1 MRVFTGVILSLCSAC
16 VLAVDSPN
24 LNQLNVQSDAA
35 LQQRQEEQNKALQR
49 QQVADPNIRLEN
61 RLEPSEGFPEKENPC
76 YQISHIILTDFSPEI
91 SDFSVIPPSSIP
103 SSRFYWALNAIY
115 STRDFSL
122 PHCLGSEGI
131 NILLKRI
138 QNRLIEQG
146 YITTRVV
153 VQPQNLQ
160 NGILVI
166 TVIPGKIG
174 QIQLQDESSFPY
186 ATSATLWFAMPT
198 NNGEILNLRHLEQ
211 GLENLKRNT
220 SADANMQLS
229 AVEDEVGASDVII
242 RYKQGFPIHL
252 TLGLDDSGTKA
263 TGRLQGTATLSWD
276 NMFSLNDLFYASF
289 TKSIKRHSDNVDE
302 PHGSKNVS
310 LYYSVPWKNWLL
322 TLSGY
327 QYRYHQSIAGAFE
340 NYQYSGK
347 STQLRMNLSY
357 LLYRNSSRKSYISF
371 GGWARKSF
379 NYINDVEVEVQRR
392 RMAGWDI
399 GLKHIEYLGDAT
411 LQISA
416 NYKRG
421 TGAYKALPAPEE
433 YFDEG
438 TSRPQ
443 IITVGIDLNYPFNI
457 GEQPWKFNT
466 SWNAQ
471 WNQTPL
477 IQQDKFSIGGRYTV
491 RGFDGELYLS
501 GERGWLWRNELAWNV
516 FNKGQELYLGIDKGN
531 VYSRFDDLP
540 GNSLV
545 GGAIGLRGKIW
556 GLDYDYFVG
565 VPIDKPAGFKTS
577 HVTTGFNL
585 NYRF

>member
-1 MRVFTGVILSLCSAC
+1 M
-16 VLAVDSPN
+16 
-24 LNQLNVQSDAA
+24 
-35 LQQRQEEQNKALQR
+35 QR
-49 QQVADPNIRLEN
+49 QQVADPNVRLDN
-61 RLEPSEGFPEKENPC
+61 QSEPSLNFPEKESPC
-76 YQISHIILTDFSPEI
+76 YQINHIILTDFSPDI
-91 SDFSVIPPSSIP
+91 SDFSEISPASIP
-103 SSRFYWALNAIY
+103 NSQFYWVLNTIY
-115 STRDFSL
+115 AERDFSL
-122 PHCLGSEGI
+122 PHCLGGEGI

-160 NGILVI
+160 NGILII
-166 TVIPGKIG
+166 TAIPGKIG
-174 QIQLQDESSFPY
+174 QIQLQDESSFSY
-186 ATSATLWFAMPT
+186 ATAATLWFAMPT
-198 NNGEILNLRHLEQ
+198 SDGEILNLRHLEQ
-211 GLENLKRNT
+211 GLENLKRNE
-220 SADANMQLS
+220 SADANMQLVT
-229 AVEDEVGASDVII
+229 AQDEIGVSDVII
-242 RYKQGFPIHL
+242 RYQQNFPVHL
-252 TLGLDDSGTKA
+252 TLGLDDSGSKV

-276 NMFSLNDLFYASF
+276 NMFSLNDLFYSSF
-289 TKSIKRHSDNVDE
+289 TKSIKRHSDNVDGT
-302 PHGSKNVS
+302 HGSKNIS

-327 QYRYHQSIAGAFE
+327 HYNYHQSIAGAFE

-357 LLYRNSSRKSYISF
+357 LLYRNSSRKIYISF
-371 GGWARKSF
+371 CGWARKSF

-392 RMAGWDI
+392 RMAGWDV
-399 GLKHIEYLGDAT
+399 GLKHIEYLGNAT
-411 LQISA
+411 LQLSA

-421 TGAYKALPAPEE
+421 TGAYKALAAPEE
-433 YFDEG
+433 DFNEG

-443 IITVGIDLNYPFNI
+443 IITASIDFSYPFKI
-457 GEQPWKFNT
+457 GEQPWRFNT

-491 RGFDGELYLS
+491 RGFDGELSLS
-501 GERGWLWRNELAWNV
+501 GERGWLWRNELAWNA

-531 VYSRFDDLP
+531 VYSRFNDLL
-540 GNSLV
+540 GHSLI

-565 VPIDKPAGFKTS
+565 VPIDKPTGFKAS
-577 HVTTGFNL
+577 HVVTGFNL